1 MAPGGRPVLDEQPG
15 PGRHLSPATMDGRM
29 PQMGAAAGREA
40 EKGGPPRRLLATEAE
55 EPGVGAREERT
66 DAAGVRGCRGVS
78 ARRRQ
83 AGGHTRH
90 RSRRPAPRGHRAQ
103 QPVEGEGADAAQ
115 LWGGGRQHIWPQRG
129 RGVWGLGGPGSVSGT
144 PGVQACDRG
153 EGVGPEPPRCPG
165 RQARSLSPHPCRK
178 GGQGRVAAEAPT
190 AGPAY
195 AGRVRQVATGASR
208 EAGTGRSGAIGTWGG
223 WRPGV

>member
-1 MAPGGRPVLDEQPG
+1 MSSLGPAGTCLLPPWTAGCHRWGLLRGEKQRRGDPPGGFWQLRRRSLG
-15 PGRHLSPATMDGRM
+15 WGREKKGQMLQVCEGAAGSLHAGDKQAGTRAIARDARHGGGTEGAPCPAACGRRGGRRSPAVGGR
-29 PQMGAAAGREA
+29 
-40 EKGGPPRRLLATEAE
+40 
-55 EPGVGAREERT
+55 
-66 DAAGVRGCRGVS
+66 
-78 ARRRQ
+78 
-83 AGGHTRH
+83 
-90 RSRRPAPRGHRAQ
+90 
-103 QPVEGEGADAAQ
+103 
-115 LWGGGRQHIWPQRG
+115 RQHIWPQRG